1 MYHGQLTECKVQQHP
16 CNCGRKQIRPI
27 TINKHILVE
36 VGTGGFD
43 GARILQGFHNASM
56 FCFSYICYMLPALVR
71 SLWVV
76 NLDIVHGIRFGVR
89 RSSSKVMIYKFEFI
103 RLYRVSVFV
112 QPQIF
117 IRSEVLF
124 SLICFVTVILD
135 VEAVINLYASRSVVL
150 PIFHHHQRPD

>member
-1 MYHGQLTECKVQQHP
+1 
-16 CNCGRKQIRPI
+16 
-27 TINKHILVE
+27 
-36 VGTGGFD
+36 
-43 GARILQGFHNASM
+43 
-56 FCFSYICYMLPALVR
+56 MLPALVR

-76 NLDIVHGIRFGVR
+76 NLDIVHGTRFGVR
-89 RSSSKVMIYKFEFI
+89 RSSSKVLICKLEFI

-112 QPQIF
+112 QTQIF

-150 PIFHHHQRPD
+150 PIFHHQRPD